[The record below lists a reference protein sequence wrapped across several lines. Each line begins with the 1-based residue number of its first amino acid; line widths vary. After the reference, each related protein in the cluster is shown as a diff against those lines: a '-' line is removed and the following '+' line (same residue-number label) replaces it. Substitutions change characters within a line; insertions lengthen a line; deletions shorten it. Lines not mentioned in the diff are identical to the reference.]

1 MSENINENMTE
12 KEAKK
17 AEELKKKELEREKY
31 QEQLNDPNLTKK
43 EKKKIKRKL
52 EELEPFDLKKEIFS
66 WIRIFIAAVVIAFLV
81 NNFVIINANVPS
93 GIQWKQQL

>member
-43 EKKKIKRKL
+43 EKKKITL
-52 EELEPFDLKKEIFS
+52 L
-66 WIRIFIAAVVIAFLV
+66 
-81 NNFVIINANVPS
+81 
-93 GIQWKQQL
+93 QCC

>member
-66 WIRIFIAAVVIAFLV
+66 WIMNIYCSSCNCIF
-81 NNFVIINANVPS
+81 S
-93 GIQWKQQL
+93 K

>member
-31 QEQLNDPNLTKK
+31 QEQIFMRRSMLKVKK
-43 EKKKIKRKL
+43 TL
-52 EELEPFDLKKEIFS
+52 FQ
-66 WIRIFIAAVVIAFLV
+66 
-81 NNFVIINANVPS
+81 N
-93 GIQWKQQL
+93 WK

>member
-43 EKKKIKRKL
+43 EKKKIKRKKQIIHRNIC
-52 EELEPFDLKKEIFS
+52 LKTGY
-66 WIRIFIAAVVIAFLV
+66 
-81 NNFVIINANVPS
+81 IIIEKKRKNRTFWRNWNLFRKRV
-93 GIQWKQQL
+93 

>member
-43 EKKKIKRKL
+43 EKKKIKRKKGKL
-52 EELEPFDLKKEIFS
+52 TFS
-66 WIRIFIAAVVIAFLV
+66 K
-81 NNFVIINANVPS
+81 NH
-93 GIQWKQQL
+93 QWKKLLNTATQVDRVSLMQISFLIITKVTAGWLARIE

>member
-43 EKKKIKRKL
+43 EKKKIKNIYKSL
-52 EELEPFDLKKEIFS
+52 QS
-66 WIRIFIAAVVIAFLV
+66 
-81 NNFVIINANVPS
+81 IIWNM
-93 GIQWKQQL
+93 

>member
-43 EKKKIKRKL
+43 EKKKIKRRILKNKKRIYLKMKL
-52 EELEPFDLKKEIFS
+52 QNEERSF
-66 WIRIFIAAVVIAFLV
+66 
-81 NNFVIINANVPS
+81 
-93 GIQWKQQL
+93 QLD